1 MKGTV
6 EMQELIEL
14 VADILDVPI
23 DRLSPATSRED
34 IAEWDSLAHVRL
46 IMEVESKFGVSV
58 PIEAFAEIKS
68 IAELGRY
75 ALKA

>member
-1 MKGTV
+1 
-6 EMQELIEL
+6 MQELIEL

-23 DRLSPATSRED
+23 DRLSPGTSRED